1 METLASEASGIV
13 AQLGGLDQL
22 LSYFLIFLGAFDI
35 VATFIFP
42 AAFVAKIPK
51 IVRIVNVTLKAIRYI
66 QEGFEKMEKS
76 KGGFTL
82 EPDTVDEV
90 KQ

>member
-1 METLASEASGIV
+1 METVVNEISGI
-13 AQLGGLDQL
+13 AGQLGGFEQL
-22 LSYFLIFLGAFDI
+22 LSYLLIFLGAFDI

-66 QEGFEKMEKS
+66 QEGFENMEKS
-76 KGGFTL
+76 KGGFTF
-82 EPDTVDEV
+82 EPDKVDEI
-90 KQ
+90 KH